1 MTRRLFVATTVG
13 CGLLLAAAA
22 PALAQEGPGRGFRGH
37 GRGRHWIGA
46 AIIVAALAAVI
57 ALTLTWFLARHR
69 STSAAPA
76 TPVPTS
82 SVPAA
87 PPSPT
92 AVAEAILAER
102 LARGEIGPD
111 DYRAAL
117 SALRPDLVTTR

>member
-69 STSAAPA
+69 STSAAPT
-76 TPVPTS
+76 TPA
-82 SVPAA
+82 PAA

>member
-57 ALTLTWFLARHR
+57 ALTWFLARHR

-76 TPVPTS
+76 TPA
-82 SVPAA
+82 PAA

-92 AVAEAILAER
+92 AAAEAILAER

-117 SALRPDLVTTR
+117 SALRPDLVTTF

>member
-57 ALTLTWFLARHR
+57 ALTWFLARHR

>member
-46 AIIVAALAAVI
+46 LFMVAALAAVV
-57 ALTLTWFLARHR
+57 ALTWVLARHR
-69 STSAAPA
+69 STSAAPT
-76 TPVPTS
+76 TPA
-82 SVPAA
+82 PAA

-92 AVAEAILAER
+92 AAAEAILAER

-117 SALRPDLVTTR
+117 SALRPDLVTTS